1 MNVEELQ
8 TKLANHIFKN
18 QYFTIK
24 YDVNC
29 KFYVQVFYQLEEV
42 PSILSLLRAFYQK

>member
-18 QYFTIK
+18 QYFPIK

>member
-8 TKLANHIFKN
+8 TKLANHIFKI
-18 QYFTIK
+18 QHFTTK

-29 KFYVQVFYQLEEV
+29 KFLVEVFYQLEEV
-42 PSILSLLRAFYQK
+42 PFHSEFADTFYHE